1 MIQQA
6 RWEAMFARRPDSY
19 ERAVQARRP
28 LFLAPWE
35 DWLLLGLLTV
45 AFLSVTAAVDRAGWA
60 DDLPPLPPVGLFGLA
75 LAFGIARLRWNEA
88 ASHAA
93 GLLAG
98 LAVCFGQVLAVVPGA
113 TPKDRWDALYD
124 RMDLWL
130 HAALQGGTSTDELP
144 FVILVVTLTWLG
156 AYLSSWALFRW
167 RHVWLALVPG
177 GVAILVNVSYLPGQF
192 SFAFVVYLFAALLL
206 LAATAVRDR
215 AVVWE
220 REGVEYP
227 EFLQLR
233 ALGGAVWAALA
244 LLGVTWALPLAGES
258 RALASLWDR
267 ATDPLV
273 DRLAPYSRVFLG
285 LDARRP
291 LPAHRFDD
299 VLPFQGRIELPSF
312 DVARLE
318 GIELLP
324 PAPYLR
330 ARAYAEYTIDG
341 WKLPEANDRRV
352 GAGDTIATG
361 QERGREPREVTV
373 TLERGQSAFLT
384 LGQPMRVD
392 RDAVVQAGADG
403 GDVLGVRPPD
413 GERAAAGAVY
423 AVQGSVSVATVE
435 ELRAAGEGYPLWT
448 RRYVEL
454 PPELPERVRALAA
467 DIVAGQTNPYDRAAA
482 IETYLRGLPV
492 DYEIDPPPAGRDP
505 VDYFLFDLRRGYFDY
520 HASAMAVLLRTL
532 GIPARVAVGYAIGA
546 QDRDPDSG
554 GFRITEKRAF
564 AWTEVFFPG
573 YGWVEFNPTPSE
585 PPVRRLSAET
595 PGDGIGPNDDLLGLG
610 DIPAAGG
617 GFGVFPE
624 DTPTAGASG
633 SSGGAVPPAP
643 LLGLMSAFAAAALVA
658 CAGWWAWNR
667 PLNSLDRASRAWAK
681 TLRLASWAGVP
692 PEPHLTPREYARRLR
707 ERFEDVGAVE
717 AIASVYQR
725 ARYSGRA
732 PRIEDETRAER
743 AWRAVRL
750 RLLRHVAFR
759 F

>member
-6 RWEAMFARRPDSY
+6 RWEAMFARRPDAY
-19 ERAVQARRP
+19 EEAAQARRP
-28 LFLAPWE
+28 VFLAPWE
-35 DWLLLGLLTV
+35 DWLLLGLVTV
-45 AFLSVTAAVDRAGWA
+45 AFLSVTAAIDRAQWA
-60 DDLPPLPPVGLFGLA
+60 DDLPPLPPVGLAGLA

-93 GLLAG
+93 GLLTG
-98 LAVCFGQVLAVVPGA
+98 LAVCFAQVLAVVPGA

-124 RMDLWL
+124 RMDAWL
-130 HAALQGGTSTDELP
+130 HAAVRGGTSTDELP
-144 FVILVVTLTWLG
+144 FVVLVVTLTWLG

-258 RALASLWDR
+258 RALAALWER
-267 ATDPLV
+267 ATDPVV

-285 LDARRP
+285 VDAKRP

-299 VLPFQGRIELPSF
+299 VLPFQGRLELPSF
-312 DVARLE
+312 EVARLE
-318 GIELLP
+318 GIDFLP

-330 ARAYAEYTIDG
+330 ARAYSEYTAEG
-341 WKLPEANDRRV
+341 WKLPETAPRTV
-352 GAGDTIATG
+352 EAGSAIASAG
-361 QERGREPREVTV
+361 ERAREPREVTV
-373 TLERGQSAFLT
+373 TLARGQSALLT
-384 LGQPMRVD
+384 LGQPTSVD
-392 RDAVVQAGADG
+392 RDAIADVAADA
-403 GDVLGVRPPD
+403 GDVLGLRPADEDRLP
-413 GERAAAGAVY
+413 AGAAY
-423 AVQGSVSVATVE
+423 RIQGNVSVATVE
-435 ELRAAGEGYPLWT
+435 ELRAAGEAYPRWT
-448 RRYVEL
+448 RQYVEL
-454 PPELPERVRALAA
+454 PAELPDRVRALAA
-467 DIVAGQTNPYDRAAA
+467 DIVAGQANPYDRAAA
-482 IETYLRGLPV
+482 IEAYLRGLPV
-492 DYEIDPPPAGRDP
+492 DYDIEPAPTGRDP

-546 QDRDPDSG
+546 QDRDLQG
-554 GFRITEKRAF
+554 VGYRITEQRAF

-585 PPVRRLSAET
+585 PPVRRASAAT
-595 PGDGIGPNDDLLGLG
+595 PGDGIGPNDDLLGFG

-617 GFGVFPE
+617 GFGLFPE
-624 DTPTAGASG
+624 DTAASDG
-633 SSGGAVPPAP
+633 SRPSGDGVPPAP
-643 LLGLMSAFAAAALVA
+643 LLGLMSALAAMAAL
-658 CAGWWAWNR
+658 AGAAWWGWNR
-667 PLNSLDRASRAWAK
+667 SLKGLDGASRAWAK
-681 TLRLASWAGVP
+681 TVRVASWAGVP
-692 PEPHLTPREYARRLR
+692 PEPHLTPREYARWLRDRL
-707 ERFEDVGAVE
+707 EGLEPVE
-717 AIASVYQR
+717 SIASVYQR
-725 ARYSGRA
+725 VRYGGRA
-732 PRIEDETRAER
+732 PATEDEARAER

-750 RLLRHVAFR
+750 RLLRHVALR